1 MKRFLLLILS
11 GVIFLQ
17 IPLLAQ
23 DANTAAAIAERQEAE
38 ERYKR
43 MSADVESVLA
53 SNIALQ
59 KKISAL
65 ENELVRLREEQSR
78 RADDNST
85 AESVRK
91 LADKIQEVDRKRE
104 SDKDL
109 ILAEIKTIGKTLSAP
124 ATRQRST
131 VTPETKSSPEKGYT
145 YEIQSGDTLSAI
157 LKDYNAEFKAKG
169 MKTLTTTQV
178 ENANP
183 NVSWN
188 KLKIG
193 QKIVIPMPGE

>member
-1 MKRFLLLILS
+1 MKRFLLLLLS

-23 DANTAAAIAERQEAE
+23 DANTAAAIAQRQEAE

-59 KKISAL
+59 RKVSAL
-65 ENELVRLREEQSR
+65 ENELVKLRDDQSR
-78 RADDNST
+78 RASDNST

-109 ILAEIKTIGKTLSAP
+109 ILAEIKTMGKTLSAP
-124 ATRQRST
+124 APRQRSP
-131 VTPETKSSPEKGYT
+131 VAVETKSGPEKGYT

-157 LKDYNAEFKAKG
+157 LNDYNAEFKAKG

-178 ENANP
+178 MNANP